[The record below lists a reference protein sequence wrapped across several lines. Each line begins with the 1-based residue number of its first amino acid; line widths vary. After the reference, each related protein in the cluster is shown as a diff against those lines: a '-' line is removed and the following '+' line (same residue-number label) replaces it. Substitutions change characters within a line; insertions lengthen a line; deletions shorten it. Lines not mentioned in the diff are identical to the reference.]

1 MKSSIREESF
11 CKKYG
16 IKILNN
22 TRRCIRSL
30 PPFKFF
36 QHEHDKDIINSHSVV
51 YDSEPCYTIEIPKS
65 KFEALID
72 VEGTFYNNIE
82 DSSSRN
88 IFQTWMQQQSEERY
102 LRNKYAAVK
111 LAYENYSA
119 MLAWVKENPTK
130 FKDLQD

>member
-1 MKSSIREESF
+1 
-11 CKKYG
+11 
-16 IKILNN
+16 
-22 TRRCIRSL
+22 
-30 PPFKFF
+30 
-36 QHEHDKDIINSHSVV
+36 
-51 YDSEPCYTIEIPKS
+51 
-65 KFEALID
+65 LID

-102 LRNKYAAVK
+102 LRNKYEAVK